1 MTRQAF
7 IHDLNVV
14 IEAVCRRVLSHADGA
29 VRRRLPVLITGAGQ
43 AGQDG
48 DNMPKTQNSPVFFS
62 SKSLRHTLPNTH
74 RRRHQ
79 TATHTSPNGQK
90 TPDFN
95 CPCIA
100 IFTHTA
106 THPPPPTS
114 QPRTIGTVQRKARVQ
129 LDRHRNACR
138 MVRSRPPTASCDCS
152 LLLALMLFHARIA
165 AFSHQFRLLL
175 SFSSSFSQSHV
186 PILHL

>member
-29 VRRRLPVLITGAGQ
+29 VRRRLHVLITGAGQ

-48 DNMPKTQNSPVFFS
+48 HDLTKTQNSPVFFS

-79 TATHTSPNGQK
+79 TATHTSRNGQK

-95 CPCIA
+95 CARIVT
-100 IFTHTA
+100 FTHAA
-106 THPPPPTS
+106 TSKPTPAS
-114 QPRTIGTVQRKARVQ
+114 PPRTIGTVLRKARVQ
-129 LDRHRNACR
+129 LDRYRNACR
-138 MVRSRPPTASCDCS
+138 MEPLRMLITSYLCS
-152 LLLALMLFHARIA
+152 FLQALLP
-165 AFSHQFRLLL
+165 FRA
-175 SFSSSFSQSHV
+175 
-186 PILHL
+186 